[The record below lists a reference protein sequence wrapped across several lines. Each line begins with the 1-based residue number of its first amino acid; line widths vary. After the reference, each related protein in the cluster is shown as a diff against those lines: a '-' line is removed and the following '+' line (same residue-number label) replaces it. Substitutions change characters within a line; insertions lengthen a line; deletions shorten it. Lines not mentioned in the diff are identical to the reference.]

1 MPSIIITHNIP
12 EVFKILS
19 NSATETP
26 GIAFAGFIGEMK
38 LAEIAP
44 TTAEDRTRNDLL
56 LSLSLLDIIFNVV
69 PLGVDIVGV
78 TVTNAE
84 LDATLIAARA
94 DSSRNFMVD

>member
-1 MPSIIITHNIP
+1 
-12 EVFKILS
+12 
-19 NSATETP
+19 
-26 GIAFAGFIGEMK
+26 MK

-94 DSSRNFMVD
+94 DSSRNFIAD

>member
-1 MPSIIITHNIP
+1 
-12 EVFKILS
+12 
-19 NSATETP
+19 
-26 GIAFAGFIGEMK
+26 MK

-69 PLGVDIVGV
+69 PLGVVDIVGV

-94 DSSRNFMVD
+94 DSSRNFIAD